1 MTSSD
6 PHRRSWTARLL
17 SGLAFCAVLCLVS
30 PVHAALSVVATTPDL
45 AALAS
50 EVGGDAISV
59 KSLSK
64 AAENP
69 HYVDPRPSLVVV
81 VAQADLLILNGM
93 ELEIGWLPPILVNAR
108 NAAVQLGG
116 SGYLDASK
124 HVHRM
129 EVPVSVDRALGD
141 VHPGGNPHF
150 TFDARAGATLAKVIG
165 ERLARLDPER
175 ATLFKANAKRVADEL
190 ETIAT
195 SESVRFKALGP
206 DKLRVVTYHR
216 SLVYL
221 LDWLGIERPINVEP
235 KPGVA
240 PSPSH
245 VARVLATMR
254 AQKIRIILQER
265 FYPTHTSET
274 LGRMTAAEVV
284 VIPGGA
290 NFRAGETYT
299 QRIRRTTEAL
309 YAALSR

>member
-1 MTSSD
+1 MTSPD
-6 PHRRSWTARLL
+6 PFGRTWTNRLV
-17 SGLAFCAVLCLVS
+17 SGLVFCAVLCLVS
-30 PVHAALSVVATTPDL
+30 PVYAALSVVATTPDL

-50 EVGGDAISV
+50 EIGGDAISV

-69 HYVDPRPSLVVV
+69 HYVDPRPSLVVA

-93 ELEIGWLPPILVNAR
+93 DLEIGWLPPILVNAR
-108 NAAVQLGG
+108 NASVQQGG

-124 HVHRM
+124 YVHRM
-129 EVPVSVDRALGD
+129 EVPLSVDRALGD
-141 VHPGGNPHF
+141 IHPGGNPHF
-150 TFDARAGATLAKVIG
+150 TFDPRAGAKLAKVIG
-165 ERLARLDPER
+165 ERLARLAPEST
-175 ATLFKANAKRVADEL
+175 TLFKANAERVAGEL
-190 ETIAT
+190 EAIAT
-195 SESVRFKALGP
+195 SQQVRFKALGP

-254 AQKIRIILQER
+254 AQKIRVILQER

-274 LGRMTAAEVV
+274 LGRMVGAEVV
-284 VIPGGA
+284 II
-290 NFRAGETYT
+290 E
-299 QRIRRTTEAL
+299 
-309 YAALSR
+309 